1 MMSILTTSLLK
12 FPITI
17 DRIEEDQIVIEWKN
31 GTLDTVPT
39 YLFPQEVYE
48 GQSWYLHLQRKS
60 FRFPYHSS
68 IGLIVNEY
76 PAYLYQYNAIIS
88 LPHPIVLP
96 LGEIYKIKFSPMR
109 GTYAQ

>member
-1 MMSILTTSLLK
+1 MISILIPSFLT

-17 DRIEEDQIVIEWKN
+17 DRVEGDHTVIEWKN

-39 YLFPQEVYE
+39 YLFPKDVYE
-48 GQSWYLHLQRKS
+48 GQSWYLHLQKKG
-60 FRFPYHSS
+60 FRIPYHSS
-68 IGLIVNEY
+68 TGLIVNEY
-76 PAYLYQYNAIIS
+76 PAYLYQYSAIIS

-109 GTYAQ
+109 GTYVQ

>member
-1 MMSILTTSLLK
+1 MISILTPSLLT

-17 DRIEEDQIVIEWKN
+17 DRVEGSLTVIEWKN
-31 GTLDTVPT
+31 GTLDTLPT

-48 GQSWYLHLQRKS
+48 GQSWYLHIQKTKLHI
-60 FRFPYHSS
+60 PYHSS
-68 IGLIVNEY
+68 IGLIVNDY
-76 PAYLYQYNAIIS
+76 PAYLYQYNAIIP

-96 LGEIYKIKFSPMR
+96 LGEIYKIKFSPIR

>member
-1 MMSILTTSLLK
+1 MISAFTSSLLT

-17 DRIEEDQIVIEWKN
+17 DRVEGEQTVIEWKN
-31 GTLDTVPT
+31 GTLDTLPT
-39 YLFPQEVYE
+39 YLFPQETHE
-48 GQSWYLHLQRKS
+48 GQSWYLHLQRKV
-60 FRFPYHSS
+60 FHRPYHSS

-76 PAYLYQYNAIIS
+76 PAYLYQYNTIIH

-96 LGEIYKIKFSPMR
+96 LGEIYKVKFKPMR

>member
-1 MMSILTTSLLK
+1 MISTLAPSLLT

-17 DRIEEDQIVIEWKN
+17 DRIEGEQIVIEWKN
-31 GTLDTVPT
+31 GTLDTLPT

-48 GQSWYLHLQRKS
+48 GQSWYLHLQKKV
-60 FRFPYHSS
+60 FHIPYPSS
-68 IGLIVNEY
+68 VGLIVNEY